1 MQGTIHVDDDS
12 PTSNAHGHLQ
22 PDVMSSA
29 ASVHAQP
36 AINALAM
43 LRRETVAE
51 GSWPMSSSRRSSSW
65 TLRPIPARRSKEPA
79 VDPMTRS
86 DGEWC
91 SGVASWSQEEVE
103 TEQGEGE
110 HAPSAPIAPNLRVRL
125 DQATKWGRCPVHT
138 CQHSLRPHVFQSG
151 QRAGSLTLMCC
162 RWFNKTASSNGREC
176 WGQKPFPMDC
186 FHDLSAFHQRQ
197 YRALPSVM
205 SRNARSA

>member
-125 DQATKWGRCPVHT
+125 DQATKCM
-138 CQHSLRPHVFQSG
+138 
-151 QRAGSLTLMCC
+151 GSLSGAYLPA
-162 RWFNKTASSNGREC
+162 FSSSSC
-176 WGQKPFPMDC
+176 V
-186 FHDLSAFHQRQ
+186 
-197 YRALPSVM
+197 SV
-205 SRNARSA
+205 RSASRLFDPDVQSVV